1 MSVEYIRPEVERLC
15 PVYKAIR
22 DVIAGASVVK
32 AARTTYLPM
41 PDAADPSSAHRQA
54 RYKAYIDRAIF
65 FEATGRTH
73 EGYVGQMFYRET
85 QVELIPL
92 LQVMIEDVDG
102 SGTSLYQQSKDVASE
117 VLALGRQGLYVDYN
131 GTSEVGATVADQ
143 EQGKVRPTITRY
155 APENIINWRHMSY
168 NNQRVLCLVVLREEY
183 DAEDDGFE
191 PVSEVQFR
199 VLKMVRGESGLILEV
214 SVWRLK
220 ENQTEPVTVAYP
232 TKGDGSHWDQ
242 IPFEFIGSIN
252 NDPEPDK
259 PPLEGMVELN
269 LGHYRN
275 SADYEESVFM
285 LSQPTPW
292 ASGITENWLK
302 EAWDG
307 ELRLG
312 SREFIPLPAG
322 GQMGLLQMSP
332 NNEAK
337 AAMELKEKQMMALGA
352 KIAENKSVATTA
364 TEENRNS
371 VIENSVLSS
380 VAKNVS
386 LAYTRALVKA
396 ASYAG
401 DYAPKVVFEINTDF
415 EITRL
420 SAQDRQQ
427 LLAEWQGGGITWE
440 EYRWNIKRSGIAYQD
455 DKKAQAI
462 IKEELF
468 DDAPPV
474 TPPVIEENEE

>member
-22 DVIAGASVVK
+22 DVIAGPSVVK
-32 AARTTYLPM
+32 AARDTYLPI
-41 PDAADPSSAHRQA
+41 PDPGDRSSEYRNA
-54 RYKAYIDRAIF
+54 RYAGYLQRAIF

-85 QVELIPL
+85 QVELPPL
-92 LQVMIEDVDG
+92 LKVMIEDVDG

-117 VLALGRQGLYVDYN
+117 VLSLGRQGLYVDYN
-131 GTSEVGATVADQ
+131 GGEESATVADQ
-143 EQGKVRPTITRY
+143 QEGKVRPTITRY
-155 APENIINWRHMSY
+155 APENIINWRHMSW

-183 DAEDDGFE
+183 DEEDDGFE
-191 PVSEVQFR
+191 QVCDYQYRELRLMNVEGFLQLR
-199 VLKMVRGESGLILEV
+199 V
-214 SVWRLK
+214 SVWK
-220 ENQTEPVTVAYP
+220 VKDNQQEPISEAWP
-232 TKGDGSHWDQ
+232 TKGDGTPWDT
-242 IPFEFIGSIN
+242 IPFEFIGAIN

-275 SADYEESVFM
+275 SADYQESVFM

-292 ASGITENWLK
+292 ASGITESWLN

-312 SREFIPLPAG
+312 SREFIPLPVG
-322 GQMGLLQMSP
+322 GQMGLLQMQP

-337 AAMELKEKQMMALGA
+337 ASMEMLEKQMMALGA

-396 ASYAG
+396 GIYSG
-401 DYAPKVVFEINTDF
+401 ESEPKVVFEINTDF
-415 EITRL
+415 EITRM

-427 LLAEWQGGGITWE
+427 LLAEWQGGAITFE

-455 DKKAQAI
+455 DKKAKAI
-462 IKEELF
+462 IQQEL
-468 DDAPPV
+468 
-474 TPPVIEENEE
+474 NEEPVPATPDPLPGDEE